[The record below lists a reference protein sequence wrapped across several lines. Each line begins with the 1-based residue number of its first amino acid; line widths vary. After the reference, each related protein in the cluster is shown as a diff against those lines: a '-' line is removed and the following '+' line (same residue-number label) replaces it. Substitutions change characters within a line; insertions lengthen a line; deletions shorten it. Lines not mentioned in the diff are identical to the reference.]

1 MKPGAHLGYI
11 YCIGQNLSQE
21 TETVLGISERIEY
34 RALFAKM
41 LLGQKN
47 KKGKYKCWNHKT

>member
-1 MKPGAHLGYI
+1 MAISAVSVRIQSG
-11 YCIGQNLSQE
+11 

-47 KKGKYKCWNHKT
+47 KKEKYKCWDILSEKGY